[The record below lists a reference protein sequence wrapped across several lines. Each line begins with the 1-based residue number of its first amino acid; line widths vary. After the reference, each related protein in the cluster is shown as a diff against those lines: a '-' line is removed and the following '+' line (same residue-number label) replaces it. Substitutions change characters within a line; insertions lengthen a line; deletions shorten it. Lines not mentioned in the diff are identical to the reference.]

1 LTRSTRY
8 SPPQPRTFSD
18 SYAHQASSEPSHTR
32 FYSSFP
38 QHHSEEAYTDS
49 KTYVQDPSQGK
60 RFQNESFR
68 ILSHCHYG
76 LLVWHLCA
84 SRSSTSRQDLE
95 QNQTCPPSP
104 QERTL
109 THTESNCPPQQGCTT
124 SHTQIAHKLGQQDLY
139 GAARMNAQ
147 SSQR

>member
-1 LTRSTRY
+1 LTRSTWY
-8 SPPQPRTFSD
+8 SPPQPRTFLD

-32 FYSSFP
+32 FCSSFP

-68 ILSHCHYG
+68 ILSHCHSG

-104 QERTL
+104 KKEHSRIPRVIVHHNKDVPLPTRR
-109 THTESNCPPQQGCTT
+109 
-124 SHTQIAHKLGQQDLY
+124 SHTSWANKIYMEQLA
-139 GAARMNAQ
+139 
-147 SSQR
+147 